1 MSKRKE
7 RKDGLTPK
15 ERMAI
20 PRAKMPEQDPSARA
34 ANFEEVPLGLT
45 PEQAMEE
52 AKRCL
57 DCRKQPCVHGCPVG
71 VQVPEFIKLVGEG
84 KFGEAA
90 KLIKETN
97 VLPAVTGRVCPQ
109 ETQCEGDC
117 TLFKRYGGVSIGALE
132 RFVADYERTNNLVE
146 IPAKPKSTGKKVAVI
161 GSGPSGLTVAGDLI
175 LEGHEITVFEALHE
189 AGGVLVYGIPEF
201 RLPKEIVAAEV
212 DYLAQQ
218 GVNFE
223 MNVVAG
229 MTVTMDELMEEYDAI
244 YIGVGAGLPWFMR
257 IEGEELNGVYSA
269 NEYLT
274 RGNLMKGYLF
284 PDYDSPLPPGKHVC
298 VVGGGNVAMDSART
312 AMRLGA
318 KTTIVYRRAREQ
330 LPARGEEVHHAD
342 EEGIIFQLLTN
353 PVKIL
358 GEDGKV
364 VGMECIRM
372 ELGEPDDS
380 GRRRPLPI
388 EGSNFEI
395 ECDQVI
401 ISIGAGANPLL
412 TKTMPDLELNK
423 WGYIVVNENNRTNI
437 PKVWA
442 GGDIVTGSATVIEAM
457 GAGRI
462 AAKSMHAHLMGL
474 PQPTSDEETAE

>member
-1 MSKRKE
+1 
-7 RKDGLTPK
+7 
-15 ERMAI
+15 MAI
-20 PRAKMPEQDPSARA
+20 PRAKMPEQNPAARA

-45 PEQAMEE
+45 PEQAMKE
-52 AKRCL
+52 ALRCL
-57 DCRKQPCVHGCPVG
+57 DCRKKPCVSGCPVG
-71 VQVPEFIKLVGEG
+71 VQIPEFIALVSQG
-84 KFGEAA
+84 KFVEAA
-90 KLIKETN
+90 RLIKETN

-117 TLFKRYGGVSIGALE
+117 TLFKKYGGVSIGALE
-132 RFVADYERTNNLVE
+132 RFVADYERNNDLVE
-146 IPAKPKSTGKKVAVI
+146 IPPKPKPSGKRVAVV
-161 GSGPSGLTVAGDLI
+161 GSGPSGLTVAGDLV
-175 LEGHEITVFEALHE
+175 LLGHKVTVFEALHE

-201 RLPKEIVAAEV
+201 RLPKEIVKAEV
-212 DYLAQQ
+212 DYLIQQ
-218 GVNFE
+218 GVKFE
-223 MNVVAG
+223 LNVVVG
-229 MTVTMDELMEEYDAI
+229 MTVGMEELLEDYDAI

-257 IEGEELNGVYSA
+257 IEGEELNGVFSA

-274 RGNLMKGYLF
+274 RSNLMKGYLF
-284 PDYDSPLPPGKHVC
+284 PEYDSPLPPGKHVC

-312 AMRLGA
+312 AKRLGA
-318 KTTIVYRRAREQ
+318 NVTIVYRRAREQ

-342 EEGIIFQLLTN
+342 EEDIVFKLLSN

-364 VGMECIRM
+364 VGIECIKM

-380 GRRRPLPI
+380 GRRRPIPI
-388 EGSNFEI
+388 EDSNFEI
-395 ECDQVI
+395 ACDQVV

-412 TKTMPDLELNK
+412 TKTIPELRLTK
-423 WGYIVVNENNRTNI
+423 WGYIEVDANNRTSI

-462 AAKSMHAHLMGL
+462 AAKSMHADLLGL
-474 PQPTSDEETAE
+474 PQPGSEKEQSRSD

>member
-1 MSKRKE
+1 
-7 RKDGLTPK
+7 
-15 ERMAI
+15 
-20 PRAKMPEQDPSARA
+20 MPEQDPSARA

-57 DCRKQPCVHGCPVG
+57 SCRKQPCVGGCPVG
-71 VQVPEFIKLVGEG
+71 VQIPEFIDLVSEG
-84 KFGEAA
+84 KFAEAA
-90 KLIKETN
+90 RLIKETN

-132 RFVADYERTNNLVE
+132 RFVADYERNNKLVE
-146 IPAKPKSTGKKVAVI
+146 IPPKPKPTGKKVVII

-175 LEGHEITVFEALHE
+175 LAGHEVTVLEALHE

-201 RLPKEIVAAEV
+201 RLPKEIVKAEV
-212 DYLAQQ
+212 DYLVKQ

-223 MNVVAG
+223 LNVVAG
-229 MTVTMDELMEEYDAI
+229 MTVTMEELMEEYDAI

-274 RGNLMKGYLF
+274 RSNLMKGYLF
-284 PDYDSPLPPGKHVC
+284 PDYDSPLPPGENVC
-298 VVGGGNVAMDSART
+298 VVGGGNVAMDAART
-312 AMRLGA
+312 AKRLGA

-342 EEGIIFQLLTN
+342 EEDIIFQLLTN

-358 GEDGKV
+358 GKDGKV

-372 ELGEPDDS
+372 ELGEPDAS
-380 GRRRPLPI
+380 GRKRPIPI

-423 WGYIVVNENNRTNI
+423 WGYIAVNENNRTNI
-437 PKVWA
+437 PQVWA

-462 AAKSMHAHLMGL
+462 AARSMHAYLMGL
-474 PQPTSDEETAE
+474 PQPKADDETAE

>member
-1 MSKRKE
+1 MDKT
-7 RKDGLTPK
+7 GNTLTPK
-15 ERMAI
+15 ERMSI

-45 PEQAMEE
+45 PEQAMRE
-52 AKRCL
+52 ALRCL
-57 DCRKQPCVHGCPVG
+57 DCRKKPCVSGCPVG
-71 VQVPEFIKLVGEG
+71 VQIPEFIALVSEG
-84 KFGEAA
+84 KFVEAA
-90 KLIKETN
+90 RLIKETN

-132 RFVADYERTNNLVE
+132 RFVADYERNNNLVE
-146 IPAKPKSTGKKVAVI
+146 IPPRPKSTGKKVAII

-175 LEGHEITVFEALHE
+175 LLGHEVTVFEALHE

-201 RLPKEIVAAEV
+201 RLPKEIVRAEV
-212 DYLAQQ
+212 DYLVQQ
-218 GVNFE
+218 GVRFGL
-223 MNVVAG
+223 NVVVG
-229 MTVTMDELMEEYDAI
+229 MTIRMDEILEEHDAV

-257 IEGEELNGVYSA
+257 IEGEELNGVFSA

-274 RGNLMKGYLF
+274 RSNLMKGYLF
-284 PDYDSPLPPGKHVC
+284 PEYDSPLPPGKHVC

-312 AMRLGA
+312 AKRLGA
-318 KTTIVYRRAREQ
+318 KVTIVYRRAREQ
-330 LPARGEEVHHAD
+330 LPARADEVHHAD
-342 EEGIIFQLLTN
+342 EEDIVFQLLTN

-358 GEDGKV
+358 GKDGKV
-364 VGMECIRM
+364 AGMECIKM

-380 GRRRPLPI
+380 GRRRPIPI

-395 ECDQVI
+395 ACDQVV

-412 TKTMPDLELNK
+412 TRTVHELKLNK
-423 WGYIVVNENNRTNI
+423 WGYIEVDANNRTSM

-462 AAKSMHAHLMGL
+462 AAKSIHAELMGL
-474 PQPTSDEETAE
+474 PQPGSEEEQEGSE

>member
-1 MSKRKE
+1 VSERKE
-7 RKDGLTPK
+7 GLTPK

-20 PRAKMPEQDPSARA
+20 PRAKMPEQNPSARA

-45 PEQAMEE
+45 PEQAMQE

-57 DCRKQPCVHGCPVG
+57 DCRKRPCVSGCPVG
-71 VQVPEFIKLVGEG
+71 VQIPEFIKLVGEG

-90 KLIKETN
+90 KLIKQTN

-109 ETQCEGDC
+109 ENQCEGDC

-132 RFVADYERTNNLVE
+132 RFVADYERINNLVE
-146 IPAKPKSTGKKVAVI
+146 IPPKPKSTGKKVAII

-175 LEGHEITVFEALHE
+175 LLGHEVTVLEALHE

-201 RLPKEIVAAEV
+201 RLPKAIVAAEV
-212 DYLAQQ
+212 DYLVKQ

-223 MNVVAG
+223 LNVVAG
-229 MTVTMDELMEEYDAI
+229 MTVTMDELVEEYDAI

-257 IEGEELNGVYSA
+257 IEGEELNGVFSA

-274 RGNLMKGYLF
+274 RSNLMKGYLF

-298 VVGGGNVAMDSART
+298 VVGGGNVAMDAART
-312 AMRLGA
+312 AKRLGA
-318 KTTIVYRRAREQ
+318 KVTIVYRRAREQ
-330 LPARGEEVHHAD
+330 LPARGEEVHHA
-342 EEGIIFQLLTN
+342 EEEDIIFNLLSN

-358 GEDGKV
+358 GKDGV
-364 VGMECIRM
+364 VTGMECIRM

-380 GRRRPLPI
+380 GRRRPIPI
-388 EGSNFEI
+388 EGSNFEM

-412 TKTMPDLELNK
+412 TKTMPELELNK

-437 PKVWA
+437 EKIWA

-462 AAKSMHAHLMGL
+462 AAKSIHAYLMDL
-474 PQPTSDEETAE
+474 PQPSADKEGAV

>member
-1 MSKRKE
+1 VSERKE
-7 RKDGLTPK
+7 GLTPK

-20 PRAKMPEQDPSARA
+20 PRAKMPEQNPSARA

-45 PEQAMEE
+45 PEQAMQE

-57 DCRKQPCVHGCPVG
+57 DCRKRPCVSGCPVG
-71 VQVPEFIKLVGEG
+71 VQIPEFIKLVGEG

-90 KLIKETN
+90 KLIKQTN

-109 ETQCEGDC
+109 ENQCEGDC

-146 IPAKPKSTGKKVAVI
+146 IPPKPKSTGKKVAII

-175 LEGHEITVFEALHE
+175 LLGHEVTVLEALHE

-201 RLPKEIVAAEV
+201 RLPKAIVAAEV
-212 DYLAQQ
+212 DYLVKQ

-223 MNVVAG
+223 LNVVAG
-229 MTVTMDELMEEYDAI
+229 MTVTMDELVEEYDAI

-257 IEGEELNGVYSA
+257 IEGEELNGVFSV

-274 RGNLMKGYLF
+274 RSNLMKGYLF

-298 VVGGGNVAMDSART
+298 VVGGGNVAMDAART
-312 AMRLGA
+312 AKRLGA
-318 KTTIVYRRAREQ
+318 KVTIVYRRAREQ
-330 LPARGEEVHHAD
+330 LPARGEEVHHA
-342 EEGIIFQLLTN
+342 EEEDIIFNLLSN

-358 GEDGKV
+358 GKDGV
-364 VGMECIRM
+364 VTGMECIRM

-380 GRRRPLPI
+380 GRRRPIPI
-388 EGSNFEI
+388 EGSNFEM

-412 TKTMPDLELNK
+412 TKTMPELELNK

-437 PKVWA
+437 EKIWA

-462 AAKSMHAHLMGL
+462 AAKSIHAYLMDL
-474 PQPTSDEETAE
+474 PQPSADKEGAV

>member
-1 MSKRKE
+1 VSK

-20 PRAKMPEQDPSARA
+20 PRAKMPEQNPSLRA
-34 ANFEEVPLGLT
+34 TNFQEVPLGLT
-45 PEQAMEE
+45 PEQAMQE

-57 DCRKQPCVHGCPVG
+57 DCRKQPCVSGCPVG
-71 VQVPEFIKLVGEG
+71 VQIPEFIKLVGEG

-109 ETQCEGDC
+109 ENQCEGDC

-132 RFVADYERTNNLVE
+132 RFVADYERNNNLVE
-146 IPAKPKSTGKKVAVI
+146 IPPSPKPTGKKVAII
-161 GSGPSGLTVAGDLI
+161 GSGPSA
-175 LEGHEITVFEALHE
+175 VFEALHK

-212 DYLAQQ
+212 DYLAKQ
-218 GVNFE
+218 GVHFE
-223 MNVVAG
+223 LNVVAG
-229 MTVTMDELMEEYDAI
+229 MTVTMDELMDEYDVV

-257 IEGEELNGVYSA
+257 IEGEELNGVFSA

-274 RGNLMKGYLF
+274 RSNLMKGYLF

-312 AMRLGA
+312 AKRLGA
-318 KTTIVYRRAREQ
+318 KVTIVYRRAREQ
-330 LPARGEEVHHAD
+330 LPARAEEVHHA
-342 EEGIIFQLLTN
+342 EEEDIIFQLLTN
-353 PVKIL
+353 PIRIL
-358 GEDGKV
+358 GKDGKV
-364 VGMECIRM
+364 VGIECIRM
-372 ELGEPDDS
+372 ELGEPDAS
-380 GRRRPLPI
+380 GRKRPIPI
-388 EGSNFEI
+388 EGSNFEM

-423 WGYIVVNENNRTNI
+423 WGYIVVNANNRTNI
-437 PKVWA
+437 PQVWA

-462 AAKSMHAHLMGL
+462 AARSIHAYLMGL
-474 PQPTSDEETAE
+474 PQPKADDEAAE

>member
-1 MSKRKE
+1 
-7 RKDGLTPK
+7 
-15 ERMAI
+15 
-20 PRAKMPEQDPSARA
+20 MPEQNPSARA

-84 KFGEAA
+84 KFGDAA
-90 KLIKETN
+90 KLVKETN

-109 ETQCEGDC
+109 ESQCEGDC
-117 TLFKRYGGVSIGALE
+117 TLFKKYGGVSIGALE
-132 RFVADYERTNNLVE
+132 RFVADYERNNNLVE
-146 IPAKPKSTGKKVAVI
+146 IPPKPKPTGKKVAVI

-212 DYLAQQ
+212 DYLAKQ
-218 GVNFE
+218 GVTFE
-223 MNVVAG
+223 LNVVAG
-229 MTVTMDELMEEYDAI
+229 MTVTIEELMEEYDAI

-358 GEDGKV
+358 GKDGDV

-380 GRRRPLPI
+380 GRRRPIPI
-388 EGSNFEI
+388 KGSNFEI

-412 TKTMPDLELNK
+412 TKTMPNLELNK

-474 PQPTSDEETAE
+474 PQPIDDEEAIE